1 MEERS
6 WSKAHSPKNLSMSLA
21 IEASELMEIFQWIS
35 TEDAW
40 NIAESEE
47 FTHLK
52 EVFNRIKGVDLM
64 LDLVESYSDVVRNAR
79 EFLDSV
85 VDEGLVNKL
94 SMFRHWY
101 YVEEI
106 NAFAPSKSIG

>member
-1 MEERS
+1 MIEI
-6 WSKAHSPKNLSMSLA
+6 WNDAHNPKNLSMSFA

-52 EVFNRIKGVDLM
+52 
-64 LDLVESYSDVVRNAR
+64 VELSDVIIYCLSLANQLNIDVAYAI
-79 EFLDSV
+79 EDKIKKM
-85 VDEGLVNKL
+85 EGSIQYNKR
-94 SMFRHWY
+94 S
-101 YVEEI
+101 
-106 NAFAPSKSIG
+106 